1 MLLKEYIDEVFTIDL
16 EDIKDLSIEDIILQF
31 HAKNLKRMYIL
42 NENRTVFVLSPKE
55 IVDFFLNYDIK
66 QNIYEVLKDKN
77 PLDCFNAKKHII
89 DAYCEMRKENLDFI
103 PACENGK
110 FIGEIDFNVLS
121 LKISYI
127 VIKDELTGVYN
138 KKYFDVIVEE
148 YKDINKPIGLIL
160 IEIKDLPIFEGLYGV
175 DMVYKIIESY
185 AKILKRSVRDID
197 FIFRWDNQFRIMV
210 FNNLEVTAKIF
221 ERIKNKLDQLKINE
235 IHIPFNICMTHIPEM
250 SNDILIGIEECEE
263 KLIKRD

>member
-66 QNIYEVLKDKN
+66 QNIYEVLKDKK
-77 PLDCFNAKKHII
+77 PLDCFNAKQHII
-89 DAYCEMRKENLDFI
+89 DTYYEMRKKNLDFM
-103 PACENGK
+103 PVCENGK

-127 VIKDELTGVYN
+127 VIKDELTGAYN
-138 KKYFDVIVEE
+138 KKYFDVIIDE
-148 YKDINKPIGLIL
+148 YADFNKPLGIVF
-160 IEIKDLPIFEGLYGV
+160 IELKDLSVYEGLYGV
-175 DMVYKIIESY
+175 GFSLEIMKKF
-185 AKILKRSVRDID
+185 AKEIQKSVRKID
-197 FIFRWDNQFRIMV
+197 FIFRWDNQFRIIV
-210 FNNLEVTAKIF
+210 FNDLEITAKIF
-221 ERIKNKLDQLKINE
+221 SRVQMKLNNFEVDNVK
-235 IHIPFNICMTHIPEM
+235 IPFKMCFSHIPEIQ
-250 SNDILIGIEECEE
+250 NDIILALESCEE
-263 KLIKRD
+263 ELIKGN